1 LPKID
6 FLTHFVAWYWI
17 NISFA
22 YLYLVIMQHRNPL
35 EGVRINFDEGALLVL
50 NISIAF
56 IMFGVALGLRREN
69 FNEVVRNP
77 RGIFTGVVSQ
87 FLLLPAVTFLLV
99 WLLRPLPGIALG
111 MILVAACPGGNVSNF
126 FSSIGRGNVALS
138 VSLTAIAT
146 LLATVMTPLN
156 FEVWGSIL
164 PYTSAMLKT
173 ISIDYMELF
182 QTVVMI
188 LALPLMLGIWFSSK
202 FPKVTKAIIKPI
214 RWVSM
219 LILLAII
226 GLAFYNNF
234 DLFLKY
240 FHYLFFIVLLHNL
253 AALLTGYF
261 FSRTM
266 KNTPDDVRSVTIETG
281 IQNSALGLIII
292 FTFFGGEG
300 SMAIIAAWWG
310 IWHIISGF
318 VVARLFA
325 WRLSLIKVQNN

>member
-1 LPKID
+1 
-6 FLTHFVAWYWI
+6 
-17 NISFA
+17 
-22 YLYLVIMQHRNPL
+22 MQNPNPL
-35 EGVRINFDEGALLVL
+35 EGLRINFDEGSLLVL

-69 FNEVVRNP
+69 FTEVVQNP
-77 RGIFTGVVSQ
+77 KGVLTGVVSQ

-99 WLLRPLPGIALG
+99 WLIRPHPGIALG

-164 PYTSAMLKT
+164 PYTSAMIKS

-188 LALPLMLGIWFSSK
+188 LAIPLFIGIWFSAK
-202 FPKVTKAIIKPI
+202 LPRITRIIIKPI
-214 RWVSM
+214 RWISM
-219 LILLAII
+219 VILIGII
-226 GLAFYNNF
+226 GIAFYNNF
-234 DLFLKY
+234 ELFIQY
-240 FHYLFFIVLLHNL
+240 FHYLFFIVLLHNFV
-253 AALLTGYF
+253 ALLTGYF
-261 FSRTM
+261 FSRAM
-266 KNTPDDVRSVTIETG
+266 KNKNSDVRSVTIETG

-318 VVARLFA
+318 VVARIFT
-325 WRLSLIKVQNN
+325 WRMSLVKVQSQ